1 MNWRDGFKDFISN
14 KDLKSR
20 IYLNERIKERKSY
33 LNKLKLEY
41 KLPVEHLRNIDGHY
55 IAGFVSGDGSFSVVT
70 GPNSFHTGFGQ
81 TVFLISQH
89 IHNKLLLENIM
100 KQFNVGYLGSSV
112 TRPEEISY
120 RVTSKK
126 DLVKVIIPFFENYPT
141 LGVHSISYFKWKS
154 IIEYILESKDLY
166 KGKDKKTFNTV
177 LIPKIKSYWLNN
189 DTYLINSDLSIDKE
203 RLKLI

>member
-1 MNWRDGFKDFISN
+1 
-14 KDLKSR
+14 
-20 IYLNERIKERKSY
+20 
-33 LNKLKLEY
+33 
-41 KLPVEHLRNIDGHY
+41 
-55 IAGFVSGDGSFSVVT
+55 
-70 GPNSFHTGFGQ
+70 
-81 TVFLISQH
+81 
-89 IHNKLLLENIM
+89 M

-112 TRPEEISY
+112 TRPEEKIY
-120 RVTSKK
+120 RETSNK

-203 RLKLI
+203 KLKLI

>member
-20 IYLNERIKERKSY
+20 ISLNERIKERKSY
-33 LNKLKLEY
+33 LNRLKLEY

-89 IHNKLLLENIM
+89 IHNKLLLEYIF
-100 KQFNVGYLGSSV
+100 KQFKVGYLGSSK
-112 TRPEEISY
+112 TRPDEINY

-126 DLVKVIIPFFENYPT
+126 DLI
-141 LGVHSISYFKWKS
+141 
-154 IIEYILESKDLY
+154 
-166 KGKDKKTFNTV
+166 
-177 LIPKIKSYWLNN
+177 
-189 DTYLINSDLSIDKE
+189 
-203 RLKLI
+203 

>member
-1 MNWRDGFKDFISN
+1 
-14 KDLKSR
+14 
-20 IYLNERIKERKSY
+20 
-33 LNKLKLEY
+33 
-41 KLPVEHLRNIDGHY
+41 
-55 IAGFVSGDGSFSVVT
+55 
-70 GPNSFHTGFGQ
+70 
-81 TVFLISQH
+81 
-89 IHNKLLLENIM
+89 M

-177 LIPKIKSYWLNN
+177 LIPKIKSYRLIN
-189 DTYLINSDLSIDKE
+189 DNYLINSDLSIDKE